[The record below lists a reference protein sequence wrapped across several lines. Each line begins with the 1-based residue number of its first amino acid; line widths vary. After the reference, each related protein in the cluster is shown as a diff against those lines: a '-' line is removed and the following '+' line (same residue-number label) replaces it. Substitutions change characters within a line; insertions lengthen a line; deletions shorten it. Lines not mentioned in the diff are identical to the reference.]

1 MTSETEPP
9 STASGSASAELR
21 TISHH
26 ARGFWSVAFL
36 FAVTM
41 AFASAPAPL
50 YVFYVEEQ
58 GWGSFGIT
66 VVFATYGV
74 GVAASLFLAGH
85 LSDRFGRRRVV
96 APAVLLNVLA
106 ALIFLSTH
114 ELGWLLLARFAS
126 GLGVGMLT
134 ATATAHL
141 AELHRSARP
150 QASTTR
156 AEVVATAANIG
167 GLGLGPLIAGVLAEW
182 APRPLYTPYAV
193 FAFLMVI
200 GLLAVVAAP
209 ETVDTDQPAWTYRP
223 QRVRVPADA
232 RAAYFA
238 AGMASFVAFAMFGFF
253 TSLVPSFLADEL
265 HLRSHAVAG
274 AIGFSIFGAA
284 ALFQV
289 ATGSWPRRRSY
300 AAGLVALAAGLILV
314 IGALWSGTFSILVAG
329 AVVTGAGSGMAF
341 KAAVA
346 TVISVA
352 PADARGEALAGLF
365 LMGYLGITMPVV
377 LLGILVQYVAT
388 DPAMLT
394 FGALLLVLL
403 GVAGRGVAAPRRTS

>member
-1 MTSETEPP
+1 MVIDQHGVMTT
-9 STASGSASAELR
+9 TQAALLTHR
-21 TISHH
+21 NHH

-41 AFASAPAPL
+41 AFAAAPAPL

-58 GWGSFGIT
+58 GWSSFVIT
-66 VVFATYGV
+66 VVFATYGA
-74 GVAASLFLAGH
+74 GVAISLFLAGH

-96 APAVLLNVLA
+96 APAVLLNVLS

-114 ELGWLLLARFAS
+114 ELGWLLLARLLS

-150 QASTTR
+150 EAPATR

-167 GLGLGPLIAGVLAEW
+167 GLGLGPLVAGALAEW

-193 FAFLMVI
+193 FAFLMVL

-209 ETVDTDQPAWTYRP
+209 ETVDTDQPGWTYRP

-232 RAAYFA
+232 RGAYFA

-253 TSLVPSFLADEL
+253 TSLVPSFLAEEL
-265 HLRSHAVAG
+265 GMRSHAVAG
-274 AIGFSIFGAA
+274 VVGFSIFGAA

-289 ATGSWPRRRSY
+289 LAGRWPRRRLY
-300 AAGLVALAAGLILV
+300 VVGLVALTAGLLLV
-314 IGALWSGTFSILVAG
+314 VGALLSGTFWMLVVG
-329 AVVTGAGSGMAF
+329 AVVTGAGSGMSF

-352 PADARGEALAGLF
+352 PANSRGEALAGLF
-365 LMGYLGITMPVV
+365 LMAYLGITVPVV
-377 LLGILVQYVAT
+377 LLGILVQFVPT
-388 DPAMLT
+388 EPAMLV

-403 GVAGRGVAAPRRTS
+403 GVAARGVSGARRTS

>member
-1 MTSETEPP
+1 MTTETEPRRR
-9 STASGSASAELR
+9 TTSA
-21 TISHH
+21 HH

-50 YVFYVEEQ
+50 YVFYVDEQ
-58 GWGSFGIT
+58 GWGSFVIT

-114 ELGWLLLARFAS
+114 ELGWLLLARLLS

-150 QASTTR
+150 EAPSTR
-156 AEVVATAANIG
+156 SEVVATAANIG
-167 GLGLGPLIAGVLAEW
+167 GLGLGPLVAGVLAEW

-193 FAFLMVI
+193 FAFLMVL

-209 ETVDTDQPAWTYRP
+209 ETVDTDQPGWTYRP

-232 RAAYFA
+232 RGAYFA

-253 TSLVPSFLADEL
+253 TSLVPSFLAGEL
-265 HLRSHAVAG
+265 DLRSHAVAG
-274 AIGFSIFGAA
+274 AVGFSIFGAA

-289 ATGSWPRRRSY
+289 LTGRWPRRRLY
-300 AAGLVALAAGLILV
+300 VTGLVALAAGLLLV
-314 IGALWSGTFSILVAG
+314 VGAIWSGTFWMLLLG
-329 AVVTGAGSGMAF
+329 ALVTGAGAGMSF

-352 PADARGEALAGLF
+352 PAESRGEALAGLF
-365 LMGYLGITMPVV
+365 LMAYLGITVPVV

-388 DPAMLT
+388 DPAMLV

-403 GVAGRGVAAPRRTS
+403 GVAARGVAGVRRTS